1 MPRYE
6 FIVSAAEAGKRL
18 DTFLASKAGFAS
30 RSKVAELVSDGAVLV
45 DGEGRAKSF
54 MLMEGQ
60 RVEADVSEVAPPL
73 TLVPEHA
80 ALFIPFEDEWLL
92 IVDKPAGMAVHPSA
106 GHATGTLVHA
116 LLGHGVS
123 GGESF
128 RPGVVH
134 RLDKDTSGLLVVAK
148 NPEVHR
154 RLVAMMREKAVERRY
169 LALVHG
175 AFAGD
180 SGTVEAPIGRD
191 PVHRKT
197 MTIGGSG
204 ARDART
210 HFTVLERF
218 AAFTL
223 VEVRLDTGRT
233 HQIRVHFLGIGH
245 PVAGDPTY
253 GRKDPLGVGRQFL
266 HSARLRLEHPMTG
279 DVLDVESPLA
289 PDLAAVLS
297 RLREETDKT
306 PRS

>member
-6 FIVSAAEAGKRL
+6 FVVSAPEAGKRL
-18 DTFLASKAGFAS
+18 DTFLANQAGFGS

-45 DGEGRAKSF
+45 DGETRAKSF
-54 MLMEGQ
+54 IVMEGQ
-60 RVEADVSEVAPPL
+60 RVEAEVSEVAPPL
-73 TLVPEHA
+73 KLVPEHA
-80 ALFIPFEDEWLL
+80 VLSIPFEDEWLL

-123 GGESF
+123 GGDSF

-148 NPEVHR
+148 NAEVHR
-154 RLVAMMREKAVERRY
+154 RLVAMMREKVIERRY

-197 MTIGGSG
+197 MAIGGSG

-210 HFTVLERF
+210 HFKVLERF
-218 AAFTL
+218 ASFTL

-253 GRKDPLGVGRQFL
+253 GRKDTLGVGRQFL

-289 PDLAAVLS
+289 PDLAVVLS

-306 PRS
+306 PRP

>member
-1 MPRYE
+1 MPKYE
-6 FIVSAAEAGKRL
+6 FIVSASEAGKRL
-18 DTFLASKAGFAS
+18 DTFLAKKAGFGS
-30 RSKVAELVSDGAVLV
+30 RSKVAELVSNGAVSV
-45 DGEGRAKSF
+45 DGETRAKSF
-54 MLMEGQ
+54 VVTEGQ
-60 RVEADVSEVAPPL
+60 RVEAEVNEVAPPL
-73 TLVPEHA
+73 TLVPEEA
-80 ALFIPFEDEWLL
+80 SLSIPFEDEWLL
-92 IVDKPAGMAVHPSA
+92 IVDKPAGMAVHPSS

-123 GGESF
+123 GGASF

-148 NPEVHR
+148 DAEIHR

-175 AFAGD
+175 TFAGD

-197 MTIGGSG
+197 MAIGGSG

-210 HFTVLERF
+210 HFRVLEQF
-218 AAFTL
+218 SDFTL
-223 VEVRLDTGRT
+223 LEVRLDTGRT

-245 PVAGDPTY
+245 PVAGDQTY
-253 GRKDPLGVGRQFL
+253 GRKDPLCVGRQFL

-279 DVLDVESPLA
+279 EVLDVESPLA
-289 PDLAAVLS
+289 PDLAMVLS
-297 RLREETDKT
+297 RLRKETGKA
-306 PRS
+306 PRC